1 MAAVIPDRTVRHRL
15 GGEDLVRY
23 TLVVLFAAILYLFV
37 LYPLLQV
44 IWRSLLA
51 NDGTFVGWANYR
63 RYFGTPAIAQSISNS
78 LFVSI
83 VSMAIT
89 VVLAFVYAYGLTRT
103 RMPGRGLFRLVAMLP
118 LFAPSLVQALA
129 FIYVFGNNG
138 ILTRI
143 TGLNVGIYGAK
154 GIVLAEVF
162 YCFPHAVL
170 ILVAALSAT
179 DARLYDAARTL
190 GVPRYAVQAMQSTD
204 IFTVGG
210 SISVNAHG
218 MDHQAGAMAKS
229 MRSKTCRRPMWRR

>member
-15 GGEDLVRY
+15 GVEDLVRY
-23 TLVVLFAAILYLFV
+23 TLVALFAAILYLFV

-118 LFAPSLVQALA
+118 LFPPSLVQALA

-143 TGLNVGIYGAK
+143 TVLNVGIYGAK

-170 ILVAALSAT
+170 ILVALSAT

-190 GVPRYAVQAMQSTD
+190 G
-204 IFTVGG
+204 
-210 SISVNAHG
+210 
-218 MDHQAGAMAKS
+218 AG
-229 MRSKTCRRPMWRR
+229 P